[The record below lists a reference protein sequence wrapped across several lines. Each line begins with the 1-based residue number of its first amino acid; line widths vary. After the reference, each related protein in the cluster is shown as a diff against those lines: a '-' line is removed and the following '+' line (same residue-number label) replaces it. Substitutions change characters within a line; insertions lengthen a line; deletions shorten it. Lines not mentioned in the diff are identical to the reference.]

1 MIMESK
7 VATFRLFVQHGRPLG
22 SAEEE
27 RQLRGLFEKFGRVTF
42 FATRRGEWRNS
53 QVTFSSTTEAVKAK
67 KELDKTRFFKGNSV
81 TLKIFFTKPSRRV
94 LVRGL
99 PETGFLLMI

>member
-1 MIMESK
+1 VIMESK

-53 QVTFSSTTEAVKAK
+53 QVTFSSTAEAVKAK

-81 TLKIFFTKPSRRV
+81 DTQDLLHQAKPSGAGSRLARQ
-94 LVRGL
+94 
-99 PETGFLLMI
+99 GFF

>member
-1 MIMESK
+1 MDSK
-7 VATFRLFVQHGRPLG
+7 VATFRLFVQHGRPL
-22 SAEEE
+22 SSTEEE
-27 RQLRGLFEKFGRVTF
+27 RELRQLFEKFGRVTL

-53 QVTFSSTTEAVKAK
+53 QVTFSSTVEAVKAK
-67 KELDKTRFFKGNSV
+67 SELDKTRFFKENGV

-99 PETGFLLMI
+99 PDSLIQ